1 MKLEKR
7 EITLNEADSLK
18 DVFYLETT
26 LFREYTEG
34 QGCAERKE
42 LINELDTLAQ
52 ETKEDAEK
60 VFALWEKSKSGE
72 FC

>member
-18 DVFYLETT
+18 DIFYLERT
-26 LFREYTEG
+26 LFREYREG
-34 QGCAERKE
+34 QSNMERRE
-42 LINELDTLAQ
+42 VENELALLEE
-52 ETKEDAEK
+52 ETKGDMEK
-60 VFALWEKSKSGE
+60 IFSLWEQSKAGK

>member
-18 DVFYLETT
+18 DVFYLERT
-26 LFREYTEG
+26 LLREYKEG
-34 QGCAERKE
+34 KVYAERKE
-42 LINELDTLAQ
+42 LTNELVTLVE
-52 ETKEDAEK
+52 ETRQDMEK
-60 VFALWEKSKSGE
+60 AFELWEKSKAGE

>member
-18 DVFYLETT
+18 DVFYLERT
-26 LFREYTEG
+26 LLKEYSEG
-34 QGCAERKE
+34 QGYTERRE
-42 LINELDTLAQ
+42 LENELTTLIEDTKA
-52 ETKEDAEK
+52 DMEK
-60 VFALWEKSKSGE
+60 VFSLWEQSKAGK

>member
-18 DVFYLETT
+18 DIFYLERT
-26 LFREYTEG
+26 LLREYSEG
-34 QGCAERKE
+34 EDYIERKE
-42 LINELDTLAQ
+42 LENEIVTLVG
-52 ETKEDAEK
+52 ETKTDMEK
-60 VFALWEKSKSGE
+60 VFSLWEQSKAGK

>member
-18 DVFYLETT
+18 DVFYLERT
-26 LFREYTEG
+26 LFREYSAG
-34 QGCAERKE
+34 AGKNERKE
-42 LINELDTLAQ
+42 VNNELALLIEEA
-52 ETKEDAEK
+52 KEDMEK
-60 VFALWEKSKSGE
+60 VLALWEKSKAGE